1 MRESFNETCGK
12 GFEGGSSTPRRVHD
26 DDGETILVLPIFISK
41 HQRLSCAQTDSSNK
55 GFAAMSSTT
64 IQLSNILLD
73 ILGSDLKLNLCER
86 LREEANSV
94 LKTEDDW
101 HNPALFNRLVV
112 CDSVIRESLRCH
124 PILIKGLTKEVV
136 RADGVSLPDGTHVPQ
151 GTWLGVPVLGIHRD
165 DRFYRDSSTYD
176 PYRFSALKQERE
188 KQTGN
193 GAQAS
198 SGDLDAATTSA
209 SYLGFGYGRHAW

>member
-1 MRESFNETCGK
+1 
-12 GFEGGSSTPRRVHD
+12 
-26 DDGETILVLPIFISK
+26 
-41 HQRLSCAQTDSSNK
+41 
-55 GFAAMSSTT
+55 MSSTT

-73 ILGSDLKLNLCER
+73 ILSSPAELNVCER

-94 LKTEDDW
+94 LAAEGDW
-101 HNPALFNRLVV
+101 HDPASFNSLVV

-124 PILIKGLTKEVV
+124 PILIKGLTKEVLPV
-136 RADGVSLPDGTHVPQ
+136 QGLKLPDGTLVPQ

-165 DRFYRDSSTYD
+165 ERFYPDSSTYD
-176 PYRFSALKQERE
+176 PYRFIKMKQERE
-188 KQTGN
+188 GQN
-193 GAQAS
+193 NNV